1 MPVAADEPM
10 KVPSTDFTPQG
21 RPQSAIVR
29 KLIEKVMKP
38 KPPQS
43 IPSGTISTEQR
54 DGALAPFT
62 MTGVAV
68 GRVNRDYD
76 AFFKTAWNSSPTSAP
91 KTSAA
96 NLPQPPVPSA
106 ALVQPSDSPAESEH
120 REEKVNCNN
129 IGYHNNI
136 MHMHGVIINN
146 YLSFTMLD

>member
-10 KVPSTDFTPQG
+10 KVPSTDFIPQG

-29 KLIEKVMKP
+29 KLIEKLMKP
-38 KPPQS
+38 KPPLS

-91 KTSAA
+91 KTSSCAS

-106 ALVQPSDSPAESEH
+106 ALVQPSDSPAESEL

-129 IGYHNNI
+129 IGYHN
-136 MHMHGVIINN
+136 MHMHGVINKIK
-146 YLSFTMLD
+146 SASQC

>member
-21 RPQSAIVR
+21 RPQSAIIR
-29 KLIEKVMKP
+29 KLIEKFMKP

-43 IPSGTISTEQR
+43 IPSGTIRTEQR

-76 AFFKTAWNSSPTSAP
+76 AFFETAWGSSPTSAP

-96 NLPQPPVPSA
+96 LGTGGCGRLA
-106 ALVQPSDSPAESEH
+106 ALVLGADVGELPQAVSKKAS
-120 REEKVNCNN
+120 
-129 IGYHNNI
+129 
-136 MHMHGVIINN
+136 
-146 YLSFTMLD
+146 